1 MAERRERR
9 LLWDREKVKGEN
21 FYNVVVVGVAVCC
34 VAEEEPS
41 SSGKASHGNFLPY
54 KLSLIMKRNKARDKL
69 ASLSVTNTHI

>member
-1 MAERRERR
+1 MS
-9 LLWDREKVKGEN
+9 LGWHDK
-21 FYNVVVVGVAVCC
+21 
-34 VAEEEPS
+34 EEPS